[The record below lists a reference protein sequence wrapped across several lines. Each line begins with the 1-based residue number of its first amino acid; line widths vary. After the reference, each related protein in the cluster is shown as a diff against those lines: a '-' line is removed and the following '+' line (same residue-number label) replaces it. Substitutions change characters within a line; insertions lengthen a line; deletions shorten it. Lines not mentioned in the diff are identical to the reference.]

1 MQLVLYS
8 LLGPETR
15 FIRHNNVKHA
25 VGGFAAFK
33 ESYLTFRRIDPTPIT
48 ALEFISPL
56 RLAKYPC
63 VMIPACAYAM
73 VFLFASV
80 LTTVEI
86 PQLFAAKF
94 HLNAK
99 QLGLQFIGLIVGS
112 IIGEQIGGHSSDMWM
127 RTRAKKT
134 APKKPE
140 PEFRLWLSYIGILL
154 TICGLVVF
162 LVRIDQAPV
171 GHWNV
176 TPIVGAGIAAA
187 GNQIVTTVLITYAID
202 CYPEEAGSIGVFI
215 TLVRQ
220 TWGFI
225 GPFWFPDMFTNVGL
239 TPSAGI
245 AVAMLVVGSLIPVAF
260 CHWKGKSLHGTMTNR
275 L

>member
-140 PEFRLWLSYIGILL
+140 PEFRLWLSYMGFVFAMV
-154 TICGLVVF
+154 GLIVF
-162 LVRIDQAPV
+162 SVRLQQAPQ
-171 GHWNV
+171 GKWNI
-176 TPIVGAGIAAA
+176 TPIVSSSNHI
-187 GNQIVTTVLITYAID
+187 
-202 CYPEEAGSIGVFI
+202 
-215 TLVRQ
+215 
-220 TWGFI
+220 
-225 GPFWFPDMFTNVGL
+225 
-239 TPSAGI
+239 
-245 AVAMLVVGSLIPVAF
+245 F
-260 CHWKGKSLHGTMTNR
+260 C
-275 L
+275 